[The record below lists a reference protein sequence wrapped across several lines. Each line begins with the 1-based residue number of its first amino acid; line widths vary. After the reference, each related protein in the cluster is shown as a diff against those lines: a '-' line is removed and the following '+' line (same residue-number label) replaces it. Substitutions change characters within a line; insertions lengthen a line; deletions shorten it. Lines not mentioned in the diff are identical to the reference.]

1 MTHDDQKTGSWEI
14 PDGITVNFN
23 GNSYIEG
30 GTLTIN
36 GHIHLINSNSEDL
49 FRCDIVIGPTCK
61 FSDAPDTDI
70 STDEPNVTYAHV
82 YVKSGK
88 TMYVQKGATMNAQVY
103 LAGTLTGESTL
114 SNRVSLKSP
123 WNEPSYAVISGTLTF
138 TRDLDI
144 VSYTSDRADSHLT
157 IPEGSYITLDK
168 AAEFSG
174 MDIGDTTVY
183 LNGTVD
189 CKDGSIS
196 VGKGGKL
203 ELNGKV
209 ILHTYDKA
217 PCTTISTAG
226 FFEYE
231 EGHKF
236 TYDEVAAAF
245 PSPVVVGDGTISF
258 IDTVHEKGQE
268 YGQLMR
274 SWPCDTDDLI
284 EIASDV
290 RNDTYDPNSKNFG
303 YGAHFT
309 SGMHSSWLP
318 ALSFD
323 LKHLN
328 LEFSWGCAHLWDKG
342 VYTVPKLTYSDT
354 GEITYTCTKKCGATK
369 VKVVEGGPH
378 TIEDVPRVEP
388 TCTTDGHT
396 IGKRCTVCDAY
407 PLVPTVIPA
416 LGHLWSSNNCAEAAV
431 CTRED
436 CGATREASEHVWGDW
451 TVTKD
456 ATCTETGSRTHT
468 CTSCNATESETI
480 PVRAHDYTATIAAPT
495 CTEKGYT
502 KHTCSRCNSSYTD
515 SYTDMLEHSWDEG
528 IITTEPTADA
538 PGVKTFTCKRCRATK
553 TEAVSN
559 LVQQEVS
566 WMPAGPITVTY
577 GDFAYTR
584 PTAYNDSVEDCTFTY
599 SSSNPAVATVDAN
612 DKTTIVG
619 AGTTVITATAPAVP
633 GKFAETSASYTLN
646 VNKAALTVTA
656 NNHTIAYG
664 LVPDNNGYRVSGL
677 VNGDTESVLTG
688 TAAYTYGYEQY
699 GKLGT
704 YDNYAVWFEHK

>member
-1 MTHDDQKTGSWEI
+1 MKKSKIGRKLLSMLLTVVLLIGLLPSTAMASYATIKTYDELVEMLESGANWIYLEPAADFGWPETATLNVPTDTKIILMTHDDQKTGSLEI

-49 FRCDIVIGPTCK
+49 FRCDIVIGLTCK
-61 FSDAPDTDI
+61 FSDASDTDI

-103 LAGTLTGESTL
+103 LAGTLTGEGTL

-123 WNEPSYAVISGTLTF
+123 WNKPSYAVISGTLTF

-157 IPEGSYITLDK
+157 IPEGCYITLDK

-303 YGAHFT
+303 YGAHFA

-342 VYTVPKLTYSDT
+342 VYTVPKLTCSDT
-354 GEITYTCTKKCGATK
+354 GEITYTCTK
-369 VKVVEGGPH
+369 
-378 TIEDVPRVEP
+378 
-388 TCTTDGHT
+388 
-396 IGKRCTVCDAY
+396 
-407 PLVPTVIPA
+407 
-416 LGHLWSSNNCAEAAV
+416 
-431 CTRED
+431 
-436 CGATREASEHVWGDW
+436 
-451 TVTKD
+451 
-456 ATCTETGSRTHT
+456 TGSRTHT

-480 PVRAHDYTATIAAPT
+480 PVQAHDYTATVTAPT

-528 IITTEPTADA
+528 VITTEPTADA
-538 PGVKTFTCKRCRATK
+538 PGVKTFTCKRCGATK
-553 TEAVSN
+553 TEVVSN

-612 DKTTIVG
+612 GKTTIVG

-688 TAAYTYGYEQY
+688 TAAYTYGYE
-699 GKLGT
+699 
-704 YDNYAVWFEHK
+704 